1 MEKDLDKFLFKYNK
15 SKSDFLKTGFK
26 WESLLEI
33 ADEYKSKREKLKLV
47 GKNLVDILLTLE
59 KVHSVRLRIKDEE
72 HLIDKIIRKKLA
84 NPKRKIDITN
94 YLIEIRDLIGLRILH
109 LFKEDWNTIH
119 NHLEKNFDLVEK
131 PIAYIRKGDLDIY
144 KDNFSNNKC
153 DVKEHNM
160 GYRSVHYTIKTKPY
174 KEEYFAEIQVRTIF
188 EEAWSEIDHTLRYPS
203 NKVNE
208 RLEEFLVLFNRVA
221 GSSDEMGS
229 FIRSLKYEIEEVN
242 RNKELLETEN
252 KEFKEKVTQLE
263 NQIKE
268 TSLSQKQKESLI
280 TNINFLKERSKI
292 SGMYGMIAQKLLLDS
307 NLNYSINLKNDNHK
321 STLKAIFDND
331 IKSKDP
337 SPSVSINDQD
347 KSNLKQ
353 IPEKRLRKK
362 K

>member
-1 MEKDLDKFLFKYNK
+1 
-15 SKSDFLKTGFK
+15 
-26 WESLLEI
+26 
-33 ADEYKSKREKLKLV
+33 
-47 GKNLVDILLTLE
+47 
-59 KVHSVRLRIKDEE
+59 
-72 HLIDKIIRKKLA
+72 
-84 NPKRKIDITN
+84 
-94 YLIEIRDLIGLRILH
+94 
-109 LFKEDWNTIH
+109 
-119 NHLEKNFDLVEK
+119 
-131 PIAYIRKGDLDIY
+131 
-144 KDNFSNNKC
+144 
-153 DVKEHNM
+153 
-160 GYRSVHYTIKTKPY
+160 PY